1 MVDARG
7 YSCPIPVVMTQKAL
21 NQTKPDSLEVL
32 VDAQTAVQNI
42 TRFATAQGNG
52 VTVTE
57 QGQDYLL
64 TLRKN

>member
-21 NQTKPDSLEVL
+21 DQSKPDCLEVL
-32 VDAQTAVQNI
+32 VDAQAAVQNI
-42 TRFATAQGNG
+42 TRFAAARRYR

-64 TLRKN
+64 TLRKD

>member
-32 VDAQTAVQNI
+32 VDAQTAAQNI
-42 TRFATAQGNG
+42 TRFATAQGYS
-52 VTVTE
+52 VTVKE

>member
-21 NQTKPDSLEVL
+21 NQTKPESLEVL

-42 TRFATAQGNG
+42 TRFATAQGYG